1 MDKGYI
7 IFGSLDLSDKKN
19 PNLISVEK
27 VVSMDKIAILVFV
40 SFGLLFKAPMVFSEG
55 LSLKVDKPIILH
67 DRIAGQ
73 WGGHTFCYLL
83 LGEKNIFWSATA
95 YDENDKTPTAL
106 IGQYPLGG
114 SSPKVSTIRF
124 TDKNVKGSNQPQMIR
139 TSDGYIHVFIG
150 VTYTTDNP
158 SYNKGKLRYY
168 RSKDPDDISTLI
180 DRTELIPTEP
190 YNDFHL
196 RMNVGVSPDSKRM
209 VLVIL
214 AISEDGSVPFNTPV
228 IFFGERQGLD
238 FVFQKPTKYENAMGF
253 FYPQVAVTD
262 DGIVIVGEIWDD
274 KEIHTTR
281 IIHIDWNGKLVH
293 REDLPANGNGSYFS
307 YDLRPINPKD
317 WSKLI
322 IYYNRY
328 PEGRKVCHHEFWE
341 YNTKTKQLKL
351 LKSLEVEDS
360 LANSGKW
367 IPVSDKYSIFINN
380 PSMGQYNIWEGD
392 ILGDGS
398 VNRTPLPNT
407 NPIELGYQA
416 TAYTFVPN
424 VLQGSVVSD
433 EIYLASDCFN
443 SDKKPDK
450 SGPCSFLLW
459 RLDLKPE

>member
-1 MDKGYI
+1 MRYTLIVFTTILLGVIMSTYFSKC
-7 IFGSLDLSDKKN
+7 LSYEIDEPIVLHN
-19 PNLISVEK
+19 S
-27 VVSMDKIAILVFV
+27 IANQF
-40 SFGLLFKAPMVFSEG
+40 
-55 LSLKVDKPIILH
+55 
-67 DRIAGQ
+67 
-73 WGGHTFCYLL
+73 GGHTFCYLL
-83 LGEKNIFWSATA
+83 LGERNVFWSATA
-95 YDENDKTPTAL
+95 YNENDKTPTAL
-106 IGQYPLGG
+106 IGQYPLTFRRATEEQIDG

-139 TSDGYIHVFIG
+139 TPDGYIHVFIG

-180 DRTELIPTEP
+180 DRTELIPTEL
-190 YNDFHL
+190 YSDFHL
-196 RMNVGVSPDSKRM
+196 RMNVGVSPDGKRM

-228 IFFGERQGLD
+228 IFFGERQELD
-238 FVFQKPTKYENAMGF
+238 FILQKPMKYENAMGF
-253 FYPQVAVTD
+253 FYPQVAATD
-262 DGIVIVGEIWDD
+262 DGIVIVGEMWDQ

-328 PEGRKVCHHEFWE
+328 PEGRKACHHEFWE

-351 LKSLEVEDS
+351 LRSLEVEDS

-380 PSMGQYNIWEGD
+380 PCMGQYNIWEGD

-398 VNRTPLPNT
+398 VNRTPLPKT
-407 NPIELGYQA
+407 NPFELGYQA

-433 EIYLASDCFN
+433 GVYFASDCFN
-443 SDKKPDK
+443 QDKKPDK

-459 RLDLKPE
+459 RLSNFKK